1 VAEERKATTRK
12 SPADHVTELREMVVG
27 YAKQE
32 MIDPVVALKRYVGW
46 GSAGS
51 LFVGTGCAIL
61 LLGILRGLQTIDF
74 LNEPGEPH
82 GGTWSWLPYVITLA
96 VAAVMIALSL
106 WRAKKAYDRSA
117 ARQEHAR

>member
-1 VAEERKATTRK
+1 
-12 SPADHVTELREMVVG
+12 MVVG

-32 MIDPVVALKRYVGW
+32 TIEPLGALKRYVGM
-46 GSAGS
+46 GSLGS
-51 LFVGTGCAIL
+51 LFVGTGCALL
-61 LLGILRGLQTIDF
+61 LLGLLRGLQTIHF

-82 GGTWSWLPYVITLA
+82 GGSWSWLPYVITLA
-96 VAAVMIALSL
+96 VAMGMIGLSL